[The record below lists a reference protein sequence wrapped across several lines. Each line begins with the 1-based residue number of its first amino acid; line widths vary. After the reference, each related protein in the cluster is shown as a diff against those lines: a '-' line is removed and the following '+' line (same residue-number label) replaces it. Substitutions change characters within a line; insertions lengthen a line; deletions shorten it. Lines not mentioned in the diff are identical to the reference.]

1 MSHAHRALDP
11 RIGAL
16 ATGRFYAFVNG
27 YDKPHFEGTLH
38 QVEQALG
45 LRRQEGSAAARAYR
59 DWDVRL
65 SFEYPAWDEREG
77 IWYRGISARTKAEA
91 NRAARHQ
98 AHGDGHLAGGKGRVT
113 FTAFEAT

>member
-45 LRRQEGSAAARAYR
+45 LRRQEGSAAARADR

-77 IWYRGISARTKAEA
+77 IWYRGISARTKA
-91 NRAARHQ
+91 
-98 AHGDGHLAGGKGRVT
+98 
-113 FTAFEAT
+113 